1 MQSERDY
8 FRQSS
13 TPNFFSGY
21 NVLYVLIGLNVLIF
35 LLIPMGTQLWLY
47 DLALSSHG
55 IQRLKLWQFATYMFL
70 HAGFSHILFNMWGLY
85 LFGSLILPVLGQTRF
100 LILYFLSGIS
110 GALLWLSLNW
120 NSNVPIVGASGAVFG
135 VMMGAAMLFPGMR
148 IQLLFPPIPMQMKTF
163 VMVYAIIEIASEISN
178 SQAGIAHLA
187 HLGGFFSAYLY
198 LRTVYR
204 DRVWDMFAA
213 VRTFFKRAPTS
224 TRQSGKTLPK
234 GWQVY
239 TNPPAS
245 QPVSQDEVDR
255 ILDKIS
261 ASGLQSLTSEELQT
275 LKRVSDKAKE
285 S

>member
-13 TPNFFSGY
+13 TPNFFSSY
-21 NVLYVLIGLNVLIF
+21 NILYVLIGLNVLAF
-35 LLIPMGTQLWLY
+35 LLIPMGTRLWLY

-70 HAGFSHILFNMWGLY
+70 HAGFSQILFNMWGLY

-213 VRTFFKRAPTS
+213 VRTFFKRTPTS